1 MLKGKFITF
10 EGPDGSGKTT
20 QIKLLH
26 DLLEKNGYDCIC
38 TREPGGTK
46 VGEKLRDILKDTSLN
61 NKLSVQTEALL
72 LQTAR
77 AQHVHEVIVPA
88 LKEGRFVLCD
98 RYSDSSTAYQGI
110 GRGLGKS
117 IIEYLNNF
125 STSGLVPELTFLLD
139 LPPTKGLKRADA
151 RENGEVKDRWEEQ
164 KISFHEKIRKAFLI
178 MAEENKKRYR
188 VVSASDEI
196 EKIHSNIVSIIQ
208 SEYGI
213 FK

>member
-26 DLLEKNGYDCIC
+26 DLLKKNGYNCVC

-61 NKLSVQTEALL
+61 SKLSVQTEALL

-77 AQHVHEVIVPA
+77 AQHVYEVITPA
-88 LKEGRFVLCD
+88 LKEGKFVLCD
-98 RYSDSSTAYQGI
+98 RYADSSTAYQGI

-117 IIEYLNNF
+117 VIEYLNNF
-125 STSGLVPELTFLLD
+125 STSGLIPDLTFLLD
-139 LPPTKGLKRADA
+139 LPPTKGLKRADD
-151 RENGEVKDRWEEQ
+151 RENGEAKDRWEEQ
-164 KISFHEKIRKAFLI
+164 QIGFHEKIRRAFLT

-196 EKIHSNIVSIIQ
+196 GKIHSNIVSIIQ